1 MSAPHPGR
9 HRDEAPRRL
18 RGRRIGGADMGWEGK
33 RGTARRPMGPGQ
45 YTNVE
50 AELMQEVS
58 LSLAAPVP
66 LRHQLLVLL
75 P

>member
-33 RGTARRPMGPGQ
+33 RGTVRRPMGPGQ
-45 YTNVE
+45 YTNVA
-50 AELMQEVS
+50 AELVQEVS